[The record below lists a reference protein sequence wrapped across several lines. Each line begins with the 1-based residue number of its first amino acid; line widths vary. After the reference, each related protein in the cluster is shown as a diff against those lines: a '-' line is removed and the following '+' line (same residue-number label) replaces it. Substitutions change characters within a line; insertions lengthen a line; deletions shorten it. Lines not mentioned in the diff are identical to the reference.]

1 MHWLFFSFE
10 KGVNSLGKNIKGKEC
25 GKGIFQRKDGWYI
38 ARFVDKY
45 GKRHEKYFKTIPEA
59 RNWQADSQ
67 YQDRHGSIVV
77 PVNMT
82 VDTWFD
88 YWIQNI
94 VGDLAPNTLRNYRE
108 RYKFNIQPVIGG
120 MQLTDVKPMHCKIV
134 LNQMDKD
141 YAGATIRQTYIC
153 MGTMLKSALM
163 NDLIPKHPMDG
174 VRYTKPVRAKNDI
187 KFLTIEEQKKFLEV
201 AKRSHNYSR
210 KMGYR
215 HKCLR
220 YSIAKWR
227 KNGVN
232 PKVPNAENPCK

>member
-1 MHWLFFSFE
+1 M
-10 KGVNSLGKNIKGKEC
+10 GKNIKGKEC

-120 MQLTDVKPMHCKIV
+120 MQLTDVKPTRQASNGFVCTPC
-134 LNQMDKD
+134 
-141 YAGATIRQTYIC
+141 ATLMRQEQ
-153 MGTMLKSALM
+153 LKAEC
-163 NDLIPKHPMDG
+163 NP
-174 VRYTKPVRAKNDI
+174 R
-187 KFLTIEEQKKFLEV
+187 FC
-201 AKRSHNYSR
+201 RSF
-210 KMGYR
+210 
-215 HKCLR
+215 
-220 YSIAKWR
+220 
-227 KNGVN
+227 
-232 PKVPNAENPCK
+232 

>member
-1 MHWLFFSFE
+1 M
-10 KGVNSLGKNIKGKEC
+10 GKNIKGKEC

-38 ARFVDKY
+38 ARFVDKR
-45 GKRHEKYFKTIPEA
+45 GTRHEKYFKTLPEA
-59 RNWQADSQ
+59 RNWQADCQ
-67 YQDRHGSIVV
+67 YQDRHGSIAV

-141 YAGATIRQTYIC
+141 YAGSTIRQTYIC
-153 MGTMLKSALM
+153 MGTMLRSAMM
-163 NDLIPKHPMDG
+163 NDLISKHPMDG

-187 KFLTIEEQKKFLEV
+187 KF
-201 AKRSHNYSR
+201 
-210 KMGYR
+210 
-215 HKCLR
+215 
-220 YSIAKWR
+220 
-227 KNGVN
+227 
-232 PKVPNAENPCK
+232 